1 VEEIIETTSLKNVDL
16 EIAVVQQSIVE
27 EIAFA
32 VVEF

>member
-1 VEEIIETTSLKNVDL
+1 VEEIIETTSLKNVDS
-16 EIAVVQQSIVE
+16 EIAVVQQSIIE